1 MLFNYSS
8 GGPWMD
14 RVPGEPYFTK
24 DLNCTSCFDPNQDFV
39 LNPKAWAD
47 PPAGQVGTAAAYYDD
62 YRYRRRPVEN
72 MSLGRIFRFNEGI
85 SLNIRAEFTNIF
97 NRIQPNNPSS
107 GNALSTQVKD
117 PVTGKPL
124 GGFGYIDTA
133 SAGAPRGGMI
143 VARLQF

>member
-1 MLFNYSS
+1 M
-8 GGPWMD
+8 
-14 RVPGEPYFTK
+14 
-24 DLNCTSCFDPNQDFV
+24 
-39 LNPKAWAD
+39 A
-47 PPAGQVGTAAAYYDD
+47 
-62 YRYRRRPVEN
+62 
-72 MSLGRIFRFNEGI
+72 LGRIFRLMEGV

-97 NRIQPNNPSS
+97 NRIQPNDPSS
-107 GNALSTQVKD
+107 GNALSTQTKD